1 LVNELFEVVDS
12 NVEECIVSDQPI
24 STMMLMKDSEMS
36 NLLGI
41 QAAISSLSMIFGME
55 QVEVEV
61 ELLH

>member
-55 QVEVEV
+55 QVEVE
-61 ELLH
+61 LLH